1 MRYKPMSHE
10 CEQRA
15 AMAYCIPIPTMR
27 FKNCW
32 CGNNILT
39 QRAKAP
45 FVDFK
50 DSRIKGKRG
59 DHKSQPPTSAL
70 GVPHPQ
76 IADPFPPHRHRFP
89 RVQRQVVAVAVGQH
103 GVKEHPAALGGA
115 HPQATPAVGLG
126 KRGGPTLLGG
136 GNVQEQ
142 GQEPLVHHAGVAE
155 VVVGL
160 VLLAWVVPFCE

>member
-1 MRYKPMSHE
+1 M
-10 CEQRA
+10 
-15 AMAYCIPIPTMR
+15 
-27 FKNCW
+27 
-32 CGNNILT
+32 
-39 QRAKAP
+39 
-45 FVDFK
+45 
-50 DSRIKGKRG
+50 
-59 DHKSQPPTSAL
+59 
-70 GVPHPQ
+70 
-76 IADPFPPHRHRFP
+76 
-89 RVQRQVVAVAVGQH
+89 QRQVVAVAVGQH

-160 VLLAWVVPFCE
+160 VLLAWVVPFCELGKGGGGRGLVTRAYPRVRIGKRE